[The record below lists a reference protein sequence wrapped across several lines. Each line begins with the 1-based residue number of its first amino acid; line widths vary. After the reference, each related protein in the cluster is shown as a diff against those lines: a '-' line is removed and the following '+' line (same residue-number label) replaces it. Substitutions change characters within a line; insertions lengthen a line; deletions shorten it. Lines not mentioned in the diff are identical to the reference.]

1 MNIHE
6 YQAKELFREY
16 GIPVPDGRV
25 AHTEQQALSVA
36 EKINGGAWAIK
47 AQVHAGGRGKGGGV
61 KLARSLEEVE
71 SSANQIIGMNLV
83 TAQTGEKGRQVRR
96 VLVEKVQDIAR
107 EFYLGVTIDRTSQRI
122 SFIVS
127 ASGGTD
133 IENTS
138 KSDPSKIAQE
148 TIDPSVGLQNFQCR
162 KLVKV
167 LDLRGGA
174 AKQAMQIMKRVYRLF
189 RDKDALMVEV
199 NPLALLENG
208 ELIALDAKINFDSNA
223 LYRRADITDLR
234 DFDEEDPK
242 EVEATGHGLNYIALD
257 GEVGCIVNGAG
268 LAMATMDAIS
278 LHGGKPANFLDV
290 GGGASP
296 EKIANAFRIVLEDP
310 NVKTILL
317 NIFAGINRCDW
328 VANGIVQAIR
338 KQEISVPVIVRLA
351 GTNVEEGW
359 KIMQESG
366 LDYIQAQT
374 LSDASEKAIN
384 AIGGTQ
390 A

>member
-107 EFYLGVTIDRTSQRI
+107 EFYLGVTIDRASQRI

-189 RDKDALMVEV
+189 RDKDALMVEI

-208 ELIALDAKINFDSNA
+208 ELIALDAKMNFDSNA

-351 GTNVEEGW
+351 GTNVDEGW
-359 KIMQESG
+359 EIMQESG

-384 AIGGTQ
+384 AIGGRQ

>member
-16 GIPVPDGRV
+16 GIAVPQGRV
-25 AHTEQQALSVA
+25 AHTEQQALSIA
-36 EKINGGAWAIK
+36 EEINGDAWAVK

-61 KLARSLEEVE
+61 KLAHSLEDVE

-83 TAQTGEKGRQVRR
+83 TAQTGNKGRLVRR
-96 VLVEKVQDIAR
+96 VLVEQVQAVDR
-107 EFYLGVTIDRTSQRI
+107 EFYLGVTIDRASQRI

-138 KSDPSKIAQE
+138 ETEPESVAQE
-148 TIDPSVGLQNFQCR
+148 TVDPAVGLQDFQCR

-167 LDLRGGA
+167 MGLQGAA
-174 AKQAMQIMKRVYRLF
+174 AKQAAHIMKRVYRLF
-189 RDKDALMVEV
+189 RDKDALMVEI
-199 NPLALLENG
+199 NPLALLDNG
-208 ELIALDAKINFDSNA
+208 DLIALDAKMSFDGNA
-223 LYRRADITDLR
+223 LYRRVDVTELR

-257 GEVGCIVNGAG
+257 GSVGCIVNGAG

-278 LHGGKPANFLDV
+278 LQGGQPANFLDV

-338 KQEISVPVIVRLA
+338 DQDISVPVIVRLA
-351 GTNVEEGW
+351 GTNVKEGW
-359 KIMQESG
+359 QIMENSG

-374 LSDASEKAIN
+374 LSDAAEKAV
-384 AIGGTQ
+384 ATVGG

>member
-1 MNIHE
+1 
-6 YQAKELFREY
+6 
-16 GIPVPDGRV
+16 
-25 AHTEQQALSVA
+25 
-36 EKINGGAWAIK
+36 
-47 AQVHAGGRGKGGGV
+47 
-61 KLARSLEEVE
+61 
-71 SSANQIIGMNLV
+71 
-83 TAQTGEKGRQVRR
+83 
-96 VLVEKVQDIAR
+96 
-107 EFYLGVTIDRTSQRI
+107 
-122 SFIVS
+122 
-127 ASGGTD
+127 
-133 IENTS
+133 
-138 KSDPSKIAQE
+138 
-148 TIDPSVGLQNFQCR
+148 
-162 KLVKV
+162 
-167 LDLRGGA
+167 
-174 AKQAMQIMKRVYRLF
+174 MKRVYRLF
-189 RDKDALMVEV
+189 RDKDALMVEI
-199 NPLALLENG
+199 NPLALLKNG
-208 ELIALDAKINFDSNA
+208 DMIALDAKMTFDGNA

-278 LHGGKPANFLDV
+278 LHGGQPANFLDV

-359 KIMQESG
+359 KIMEESG

-384 AIGGTQ
+384 AIGG
-390 A
+390 AAA

>member
-71 SSANQIIGMNLV
+71 SSANQIIGMSLV

-359 KIMQESG
+359 EIMQESG

-384 AIGGTQ
+384 AIGGTP